1 MLRRYTTR
9 LNYQPSDRIAFNL
22 SLRHETRT
30 GWLLYSGD
38 QNFTRFQ
45 AETWRPNFEFSYF
58 LSARQQA
65 RISLQWVGIKAFE
78 HTDSYSREQANHW
91 RLCKTQIVIET
102 SPSRMSF
109 QARYRWELAP
119 LSDLFVVYTRGSN
132 VPSNIAGLWR
142 SIQRSLE
149 ASAS

>member
-30 GWLLYSGD
+30 GWLLHSGD

-78 HTDSYSREQANHW
+78 HDRFVLPEQASTGTCAKC
-91 RLCKTQIVIET
+91 R
-102 SPSRMSF
+102 
-109 QARYRWELAP
+109 
-119 LSDLFVVYTRGSN
+119 
-132 VPSNIAGLWR
+132 
-142 SIQRSLE
+142 
-149 ASAS
+149 